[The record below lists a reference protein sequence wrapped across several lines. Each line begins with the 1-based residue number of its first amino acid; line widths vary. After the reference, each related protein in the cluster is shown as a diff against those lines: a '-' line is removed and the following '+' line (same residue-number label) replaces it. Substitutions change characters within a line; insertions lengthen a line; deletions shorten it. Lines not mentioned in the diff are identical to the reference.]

1 MRRSYSIQKTKTL
14 DFIKYFILSA
24 IAICLLSSFAMTA
37 HAEESYAVTVRSSN
51 NTMGAV
57 NSFKNDVSFQ
67 NYTYAA
73 STDYIKVSAL
83 NVNTIYTFL
92 YWTDNGVIVSK
103 DTTYSFAVSGKN
115 HNILAHFNNKNEK
128 KDKKYDTDNNISW
141 ITRNTDPCVFAKGY
155 KQDGL
160 TINTT
165 LTTIDDATLAAVQAM
180 TGGSFAGAYQI
191 QFTYGYA
198 GTPKQQLNQ
207 MTRLCLQI
215 PAQFRSAGRTFC
227 IVSLA
232 GNTPTVL
239 SDLDSDEATITFDT
253 NASGLYVAA
262 YLNSASVLPQIQPP
276 VTPVTTQPAVT
287 VPAVPEVTQPAV
299 TVPAVPEVTQP
310 AVTVPVTPQVQQPA
324 ATPALPPVTDSEY
337 QDAVIKVLRYQLQQA
352 GITPAA

>member
-1 MRRSYSIQKTKTL
+1 MKKQNSIQETKIF
-14 DFIKYFILSA
+14 DSMKYFVLCAVSIY
-24 IAICLLSSFAMTA
+24 LLLTITMTA

-92 YWTDNGVIVSK
+92 YWTDNGAIVSQNS
-103 DTTYSFAVSGKN
+103 TYAFAVNGKN
-115 HNILAHFNNKNEK
+115 HNIVAHFNNKNEK
-128 KDKKYDTDNNISW
+128 KDKKYDTDNNLSW

-155 KQDGL
+155 KLDGM

-165 LTTIDDATLAAVQAM
+165 LTTIDDATLAAVQSL
-180 TGGSFAGAYQI
+180 TGGSFAGAFQI
-191 QFTYGYA
+191 RFTYGYA
-198 GTPKQQLNQ
+198 GTPKQQLDQ
-207 MTRLCLQI
+207 TTRLCLQI
-215 PAQFRSAGRTFC
+215 PAQFQSAGRTFC

-239 SDLDSDEATITFDT
+239 SDLDRDDATITFDT

-262 YLNSASVLPQIQPP
+262 YHNDASALPQLQQPVVP
-276 VTPVTTQPAVT
+276 VTS
-287 VPAVPEVTQPAV
+287 EVSQS
-299 TVPAVPEVTQP
+299 
-310 AVTVPVTPQVQQPA
+310 AVTVPVTPEIQQPTVTTPAMPPAVQPA
-324 ATPALPPVTDSEY
+324 ATPAVSPVTESEY

>member
-1 MRRSYSIQKTKTL
+1 M
-14 DFIKYFILSA
+14 KYFILSA
-24 IAICLLSSFAMTA
+24 VTLCLLSAFTLTA

-67 NYTYAA
+67 NYTYAV

-103 DTTYSFAVSGKN
+103 DTTYAFAVNGKN
-115 HNILAHFNNKNEK
+115 HNVIAHFNNKDEK
-128 KDKKYDTDNNISW
+128 KDKKYDTDNNLNW

-155 KQDGL
+155 KQDGM

-165 LTTIDDATLAAVQAM
+165 LTTIDDATLAAVQTL
-180 TGGSFAGAYQI
+180 TGGSFAGAFQI

-198 GTPKQQLNQ
+198 GTPKKQLDQ
-207 MTRLCLQI
+207 STRLCLQI

-232 GNTPTVL
+232 GNIPTVL
-239 SDLDSDEATITFDT
+239 SDLDSDDATITFDT
-253 NASGLYVAA
+253 NASGLYIAA
-262 YLNSASVLPQIQPP
+262 CLNDASILTQIQQP
-276 VTPVTTQPAVT
+276 VVTAPATPVTAQPAVT
-287 VPAVPEVTQPAV
+287 A
-299 TVPAVPEVTQP
+299 
-310 AVTVPVTPQVQQPA
+310 PVTPQVQQPT
-324 ATPALPPVTDSEY
+324 TPAVPPVTDREY

>member
-1 MRRSYSIQKTKTL
+1 MKKQNSIQETKIF
-14 DFIKYFILSA
+14 DSMKYFVLCAVSIY
-24 IAICLLSSFAMTA
+24 LLLTITMTA

-92 YWTDNGVIVSK
+92 YWTDNGAIVSQNS
-103 DTTYSFAVSGKN
+103 TYAFAVNGKN
-115 HNILAHFNNKNEK
+115 HNIVAHFNNKNEK
-128 KDKKYDTDNNISW
+128 KDKKYDTDNNLSW

-155 KQDGL
+155 KLDGM

-165 LTTIDDATLAAVQAM
+165 LTTIDDATLAAVQSL
-180 TGGSFAGAYQI
+180 TGGNFAGAFQI
-191 QFTYGYA
+191 RFTYGYA
-198 GTPKQQLNQ
+198 GTPKQQLDQ
-207 MTRLCLQI
+207 ITRLCLQI
-215 PAQFRSAGRTFC
+215 PAQFQSAGRTFC
-227 IVSLA
+227 IVSFA

-239 SDLDSDEATITFDT
+239 SDLDSDDATITFDT

-262 YLNSASVLPQIQPP
+262 YLNDASALPQLQQPVVP
-276 VTPVTTQPAVT
+276 VTS
-287 VPAVPEVTQPAV
+287 EVS
-299 TVPAVPEVTQP
+299 QP
-310 AVTVPVTPQVQQPA
+310 AVTVPVTPEIQQPTVT
-324 ATPALPPVTDSEY
+324 TPAVPPVTESEY